1 MKRPLYEAIKG
12 LRGGANFAMP
22 GHRGRV
28 DFDYDFKDDWTEVT
42 GADNLLN
49 PTAAIAEA
57 QKEIAATYGVE
68 KSVLVPAGSTTG
80 IKMALFMATKP
91 GDRILIQRNS
101 HQSLFHGAVA
111 LDLSLSYL
119 PAPVDAATGLFSGVD
134 PEDVE
139 KASDGDPS
147 ISAVFLTSPDY
158 FGGGLKL
165 EEIAGIVH
173 ARGKI
178 LIVDEAH
185 GAHWAFTPLA
195 EMSAVR
201 YADYTVQSL
210 HKTMAALTGAAL
222 LHINQAVNEKKLLK
236 GMGLF
241 LSSSP
246 SYLIMLSSEYA
257 VGAWK
262 TVDWEKLLHF
272 RERIERN
279 LPEGTVVKARG
290 PFIAC
295 TDPMKLLFHLPGYS
309 GQEVVDLLAEKEVY
323 LEMGDDYY
331 ALAILSPY
339 HEEAD
344 VDRLIRAIQSLPKR
358 KESLSAKNAVY
369 PKTEA
374 VYSPREAFFM
384 ATETVAIH
392 DAKGRVAAENL
403 TPYPPG
409 IPMVTYGERITEEV
423 IRAVEGSKNAIGSED
438 GMVSVIKESDVIR

>member
-28 DFDYDFKDDWTEVT
+28 DFDFDFKEDWTEVT

-49 PTAAIAEA
+49 PTEAIAEA
-57 QKEIAATYGVE
+57 QAEIAAAYGVK

-80 IKMALFMATKP
+80 IKLALYMATKP

-101 HQSLFHGAVA
+101 HQSLFHSAVA
-111 LDLSLSYL
+111 LDLHLSYL
-119 PAPVDAATGLFSGVD
+119 PAPVDEATGLFTGVD
-134 PEDVE
+134 PEDVK
-139 KASDGDPS
+139 KALDADPS

-158 FGGGLKL
+158 FGGGLMLK
-165 EEIAGIVH
+165 EIAGIVN
-173 ARGKI
+173 ARNKI

-195 EMSAVR
+195 NFSAVR

-210 HKTMAALTGAAL
+210 HKTMAAFTGAAL
-222 LHINQAVNEKKLLK
+222 LHINQSIDEKKLLK

-241 LSSSP
+241 LSTSP
-246 SYLIMLSSEYA
+246 SYLLMLSSEYA
-257 VGAWK
+257 VAAGK
-262 TVDWEKLLHF
+262 DLDWQKLLRF
-272 RERIERN
+272 RERIERG
-279 LPEGTVVKARG
+279 LPKGAVVKERG
-290 PFIAC
+290 AFVAC

-309 GQEVVDLLAEKEVY
+309 GHEVVDLLAEKGVY
-323 LEMGDDYY
+323 LEMGDAYY

-339 HEEAD
+339 HVDED
-344 VDRLIRAIQSLPKR
+344 VDRLIRAIQTLPK
-358 KESLSAKNAVY
+358 KEDRTGIEKGIY

-374 VYSPREAFFM
+374 VFPPRAAFFM
-384 ATETVAIH
+384 ETESVAVG
-392 DAKGRVAAENL
+392 KSPGRVAAQNI

-409 IPMVTYGERITEEV
+409 IPIVTYGERITEEV
-423 IRAVEGSKNAIGSED
+423 MAAISGREDSIGLEGGKIT
-438 GMVSVIKESDVIR
+438 VIKEAL